1 MRFRE
6 SKDTPPPQVDLIPML
21 TVMMG
26 VLAFFVV
33 VTMTLGNEQMIDMK
47 LPAAQPED
55 QPPPPV
61 TGQPF
66 IVELDANGAIKLND
80 TPIDKEALEA
90 QMEAYLS
97 RKSDNTVYLLPD
109 RDLPYEAVMQFLGD
123 MRQIGGDRVSL
134 AIEE

>member
-6 SKDTPPPQVDLIPML
+6 SNETPPPQVDLIPML

-33 VTMTLGNEQMIDMK
+33 VTMTLGNEQLVDMK

-55 QPPPPV
+55 QPPPKL
-61 TGQPF
+61 TSKPF
-66 IVELDANGAIKLND
+66 IVQLNAD
-80 TPIDKEALEA
+80 GGILLNNAPIDKESMKA
-90 QMEAYLS
+90 QMEAYLDQ
-97 RKSDNTVYLLPD
+97 KSDNAVYLLPN
-109 RDLPYEAVMQFLGD
+109 RDLPYEEVMQFLGE
-123 MRQIGGDRVSL
+123 MREIGGDRISL

>member
-6 SKDTPPPQVDLIPML
+6 SNNTAPPQVDLIPML

-33 VTMTLGNEQMIDMK
+33 VTMSLGNEEMIDMK

-55 QPPPPV
+55 QPPAPI
-61 TGQPF
+61 TSKPF
-66 IVELDANGAIKLND
+66 IVELEANGGIQLNN
-80 TPIDKEALEA
+80 TPIDKESLKA
-90 QMEAYLS
+90 QMEAYLD
-97 RKSDNTVYLLPD
+97 RKSDNTVYLLPN
-109 RDLPYEAVMQFLGD
+109 RDLPYEEVVQFLSE
-123 MRQIGGDRVSL
+123 MREIGGERVSL